1 MSILLHGDAAF
12 SGQGIVY
19 ETFTLSDLPDYT
31 TRGTIHIVANNQIG
45 FTTDP
50 RHSRSSP
57 YCTDVARVVNAPI
70 FHVNADDPEA
80 VMHVCKV
87 AAEWRATFHKVF
99 ASIFRFLLFDQF
111 VYKSSFKCFIRM
123 L

>member
-1 MSILLHGDAAF
+1 MTVLPLL
-12 SGQGIVY
+12 
-19 ETFTLSDLPDYT
+19 L
-31 TRGTIHIVANNQIG
+31 QIG

-50 RHSRSSP
+50 RMARSSP

-87 AAEWRATFHKVF
+87 AAQWRAEWGKDVVIDLVSGDLSVHGLQRKH
-99 ASIFRFLLFDQF
+99 RHH
-111 VYKSSFKCFIRM
+111 
-123 L
+123 